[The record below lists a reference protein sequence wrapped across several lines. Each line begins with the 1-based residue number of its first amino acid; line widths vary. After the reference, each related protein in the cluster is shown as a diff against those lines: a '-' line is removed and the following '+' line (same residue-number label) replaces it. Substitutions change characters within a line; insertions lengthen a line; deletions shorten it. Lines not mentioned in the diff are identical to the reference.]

1 MKNLRTLGA
10 AIALAA
16 MLPLAAPS
24 ASLAADRSTGACT
37 PPAGYAVGEAG
48 PAMSGGQLMAGVGQ
62 CQRVDSWHPNY
73 SGPAYADQNYGR
85 SRY

>member
-1 MKNLRTLGA
+1 MKNLRTMSA

-16 MLPLAAPS
+16 TLPLAAPS
-24 ASLAADRSTGACT
+24 ASLAADRGTGACT
-37 PPAGYAVGEAG
+37 PPAGIAVGEAG

-62 CQRVDSWHPNY
+62 CKRIDSWHPNY
-73 SGPAYADQNYGR
+73 SGPAYADPNYGR